1 MNPINPRRGT
11 RRELEVIGRANMR
24 SAGGQPRVTAS
35 RFVPEPFRQ
44 RNPVQ
49 ALTTER
55 LGPTASA
62 RLISVTRYRFLDGM
76 GDVVDERDFA
86 DHAVALTWA
95 RDDVEKE
102 DEVQR
107 VEFLGPEGDWRWAG
121 PLLG

>member
-1 MNPINPRRGT
+1 
-11 RRELEVIGRANMR
+11 
-24 SAGGQPRVTAS
+24 
-35 RFVPEPFRQ
+35 VPEPVPTA
-44 RNPVQ
+44 NSVQ
-49 ALTTER
+49 ALTTEG
-55 LGPTASA
+55 LGPAASA

-86 DHAVALTWA
+86 DHAAALTWA

-121 PLLG
+121 PLLD